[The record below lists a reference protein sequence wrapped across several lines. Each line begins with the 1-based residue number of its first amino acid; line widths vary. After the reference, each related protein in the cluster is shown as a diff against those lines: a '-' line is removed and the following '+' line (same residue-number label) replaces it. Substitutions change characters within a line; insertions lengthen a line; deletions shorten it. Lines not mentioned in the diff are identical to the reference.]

1 VAVVEQAPT
10 RTRRV
15 DVARVVLLPLAGLLW
30 LLGWLAGT
38 IWSAVLW
45 SGAAIKLGW
54 TDSRAVS
61 RRR

>member
-1 VAVVEQAPT
+1 MAAIEQVST
-10 RTRRV
+10 RTRRI
-15 DVARVVLLPLAGLLW
+15 DAARVVLLPLAGLLW
-30 LLGWLAGT
+30 LLGFAAGK

-54 TDSRAVS
+54 TDSRAGS